1 MANITKLALEAAL
14 KKELLTK
21 PLDKITISDLT
32 TDCGI
37 SRMAFYYH
45 FKDIYD
51 LVEWSCIEDAS
62 RALQGK
68 KTYDTWQEGLQQIF
82 EAVLENKPFIL
93 NVYRSVKREQ
103 VENYL
108 YSLTYQLIEGVVEEQ
123 SENLMVTEE
132 QKKFIADFYK
142 YSFVGVMLDWI
153 KRGMKE
159 APEEIA
165 NMVCVTMHGNVGN
178 SLRNMEKEGQ

>member
-1 MANITKLALEAAL
+1 M
-14 KKELLTK
+14 
-21 PLDKITISDLT
+21 
-32 TDCGI
+32 
-37 SRMAFYYH
+37 
-45 FKDIYD
+45 
-51 LVEWSCIEDAS
+51 
-62 RALQGK
+62 
-68 KTYDTWQEGLQQIF
+68 
-82 EAVLENKPFIL
+82 ENKPFIL

-123 SENLMVTEE
+123 SENLRVTEE

-159 APEEIA
+159 AQKKSRIWSA
-165 NMVCVTMHGNVGN
+165 
-178 SLRNMEKEGQ
+178 